1 MSGEDYYN
9 TVNFKVMP
17 ITIPQNNFNL
27 DIAYNI
33 DDTSQYCKQYQ
44 DLNYDEYSLKENFF
58 NPNKFSPP
66 NEWNL
71 RLEYRL
77 HHNNGN
83 NNYL

>member
-9 TVNFKVMP
+9 NVNSKPTP
-17 ITIPQNNFNL
+17 ITIPQPNFNL

-33 DDTSQYCKQYQ
+33 DNTSQYCKQYQ
-44 DLNYDEYSLKENFF
+44 DLNYDEYSLKQNFF

-66 NEWNL
+66 NEWNI

-77 HHNNGN
+77 HHNNSN
-83 NNYL
+83 NIHL